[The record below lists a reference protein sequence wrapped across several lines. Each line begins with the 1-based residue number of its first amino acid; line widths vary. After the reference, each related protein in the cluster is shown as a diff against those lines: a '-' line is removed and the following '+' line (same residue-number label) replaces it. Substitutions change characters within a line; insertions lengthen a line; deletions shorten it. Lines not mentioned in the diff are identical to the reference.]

1 MAERTISTRLVLQGE
16 KEYRNQIA
24 QINREY
30 KALDSQLKLVESQF
44 KGQENTLAALTAK
57 NKALNDVMAKQAEK
71 LKAENDAIERN
82 KRYQREAA
90 SAAEKTRAKLEE
102 LNRSTSDA
110 DKETEEYH
118 QEIERLKKELE
129 SSERAEAKAQEAIE
143 RHTAASN
150 NAKIKLNTLNAE
162 LRSNQKYL
170 AEAQS
175 SADGCATSIDEMG
188 REAKDTTGQFE
199 EMGDKGGKAVDALA
213 STLAA
218 AGVVATL
225 KEIADG
231 IHACLDASVE
241 FESAMAGVA
250 KTTDMSG
257 EELLAMG
264 EQIKQLSERI
274 PMTTTE
280 LAQIAEVGGQLGIAK
295 EDLIA
300 FTEVMAGL
308 GVATNMTSEEAATML
323 AQLSA
328 ITGMDASLYENLGS
342 AIVELGNN
350 FATNEKKI
358 TDMAQTVAAAG
369 TNAGMSVPDI
379 LALSAAVTSLGIE
392 SGTGGTNMSK
402 LIGDMQMAVETGEDL
417 ELWAKA
423 AGMSAKEF
431 AQLWGQDATA
441 ALVAFIQGLG
451 STEES
456 ALQTLSSLGET
467 DARLVRM
474 VTSLNNAEKA
484 NGTMSRALAQS
495 DSAWKMSTAL
505 ANEAATKYET
515 TASKQ
520 QILVNSTNNLKIAIG
535 DQLKPALNSFLEV
548 GTDAVQWAEDFI
560 RANEGIVPSVTALVA
575 ALGTFTG
582 VTVGISAATKA
593 VKLLNAALAAN
604 PAAMVA
610 GAVLALVAAVAT
622 YVATTQ
628 TASEEVQALNTAQ
641 QNLNTAMENA
651 ETAYKSSVTEIEAQ
665 ATLVGKLCD
674 ELDDLAGKSSLTAE
688 EQDRQRLIVS
698 QLNEI
703 MPGLNVTIDEQ
714 TGKLNTSTE
723 AIKKQTEAWKQ
734 NQIALALAEQRQ
746 ALSKAAA
753 DATIELTK
761 AELARESKLK
771 EITELENEHG
781 RAQER
786 IAAAAGGTLEWY
798 RNLSEAQ
805 QQATADNIAANE
817 QDENRRKQL
826 EADAKTIRDYT
837 ENVETLNQEVEDMEE
852 PYKAVSKAVDEANN
866 KLEEF
871 EEVEKR
877 LVETTDEMPKAAEET
892 AKAVKVQA
900 DAYKPL
906 MDKLTEMNELQKK
919 IGEETKSQVESVVGG
934 FEEIVPPAE
943 KSVEDTIA
951 ALNSQIVYMDNFGS
965 LVQRA
970 LAMGYKAS
978 LVAELSD
985 GSEKSSA
992 ILQGMVDANAEEVAA
1007 MNTAWDGKLT
1017 QSAELTEEL
1026 TNAKLAADEGFA
1038 ALVDEAV
1045 AAANDLNQAE
1055 LAQAAGEA
1063 TVQGLLNGLDSK
1075 LGEVSATV
1083 ARYNALISQLG
1094 NVSAPRIPKKNS
1106 RENWSSHASGIDYVP
1121 RDGYMAEL
1129 HEGERVLTA
1138 TAARAQRA
1146 MDYVN
1151 YGAVRR
1157 FERMRGAGSSTNT
1170 NVEIHVHMQGGS
1182 KNDGEKIAN
1191 ELARRL
1197 RYKGVIPS

>member
-1 MAERTISTRLVLQGE
+1 MAERTISTRLVMQGE

-30 KALDSQLKLVESQF
+30 KALDSQLKLVDSQF

-71 LKAENDAIERN
+71 LKAENDAIEKN

-90 SAAEKTRAKLEE
+90 SAAEKTRAKLDE

-118 QEIERLKKELE
+118 QEIARLQKELE
-129 SSERAEAKAQEAIE
+129 RSERAEAKAQEAIE

-150 NAKIKLNTLNAE
+150 NAQIKLNNLNAE
-162 LRSNQKYL
+162 LRSNEKYL

-175 SADGCATSIDEMG
+175 SADGCATSIDSMG
-188 REAKDTTGQFE
+188 REVKDTTGKFE
-199 EMGDKGGKAVDALA
+199 ELGDKGGKAVDALA

-218 AGVVATL
+218 AGVVAAL

-274 PMTTTE
+274 PLTTTE

-342 AIVELGNN
+342 AIVALGNN

-431 AQLWGQDATA
+431 AQLWGQDATE

-484 NGTMSRALAQS
+484 NGTLSRALAQS
-495 DSAWKMSTAL
+495 DSAWKLSTAL
-505 ANEAATKYET
+505 ANEAATRYET

-520 QILVNSTNNLKIAIG
+520 QFLANSINNLKIAIG
-535 DQLKPALNSFLEV
+535 DQLKPAMNSFLDV

-560 RANEGIVPSVTALVA
+560 KANEGIVPSVTALVA

-593 VKLLNAALAAN
+593 VKLLNAAMAAN

-610 GAVLALVAAVAT
+610 GAVAALAVAIGT

-651 ETAYKSSVTEIEAQ
+651 EMAYQSSVTEIEAQ

-674 ELDDLAGKSSLTAE
+674 ELDTLAGKSSLTAE
-688 EQDRQRLIVS
+688 EQDKQRLIVA

-734 NQIALALAEQRQ
+734 QQIALALTEQRQ

-761 AELARESKLK
+761 AEIARGEKQK
-771 EITELENEHG
+771 ELEKFQENQADALERLGTALGKTKEELLEMTFAQRGTAIDTKMAKEGTEEWKTELQDANKYIEDS
-781 RAQER
+781 AVS
-786 IAAAAGGTLEWY
+786 IGTLEGE
-798 RNLSEAQ
+798 LAE
-805 QQATADNIAANE
+805 
-817 QDENRRKQL
+817 L
-826 EADAKTIRDYT
+826 EEGYEDASGT
-837 ENVETLNQEVEDMEE
+837 
-852 PYKAVSKAVDEANN
+852 VDEANK
-866 KLEEF
+866 KLKEF

-877 LVETTDEMPKAAEET
+877 LVATTEEMPKAADET

-900 DAYKPL
+900 EAYKPL
-906 MDKLTEMNELQKK
+906 MDKLAQMNELQKK
-919 IGEETKSQVESVVGG
+919 IGQETKSQVESVVGG

-970 LAMGYKAS
+970 LEMGYKAS

-992 ILQGMVDANAEEVAA
+992 ILQGMVNANEEEVAA

-1038 ALVDEAV
+1038 ALVDAAV

-1055 LAQAAGEA
+1055 LAQATGEA
-1063 TVQGLLNGLDSK
+1063 TVQGLLNGLNSK
-1075 LGEVSATV
+1075 LGEVSTTV
-1083 ARYNALISQLG
+1083 AAYNALIAQLG
-1094 NVSAPRIPKKNS
+1094 NVSAPRIPNKHNP
-1106 RENWSSHASGIDYVP
+1106 ENWSSHAGGIDYVP
-1121 RDGYMAEL
+1121 RDGYLAEL

-1146 MDYVN
+1146 MDFVN

-1157 FERMRGAGSSTNT
+1157 YERLMGASSSTNT
-1170 NVEIHVHMQGGS
+1170 NLEIHVHMQGGS

-1191 ELARRL
+1191 EVARRL
-1197 RYKGVIPS
+1197 RYKGVIPA